1 MGTEPPSYD
10 FRQLLSLKPGAS
22 SSSPEFFGPIT
33 VARVPGKHR
42 GLVCAR
48 AVRRGELLF
57 ANRALAVAET
67 RSLPEVT
74 CQKLRSCSEWDFG
87 AFFLLSDGLH
97 TPHELP
103 KLPQVPREEV
113 ENMDQRA
120 RDVKKERVKA
130 ILSANAHELD
140 TSGGQLSAIFLV
152 ASLVNHSCRPSAAR
166 VFLGDMMFVRA
177 ARDLNAG
184 DEITDGYISV
194 LQPALERRR
203 AIRERYGFELCEDR
217 ILVEEHLFS
226 KAAVTELLEKIDN
239 ANSLEDF
246 SEILEETQ
254 RFVSRQLRSLSDC
267 TAESATCVTAAQ
279 RLGCGLER
287 LLLGGLVMPVQVGMA
302 TILSHMGRHAEAAKG
317 YCRCCWLME
326 ELAPHNAYHAKWA
339 VEALV
344 EAAKASLPLGDYAAY
359 AQHVL
364 NGHCGPGPEGL
375 SGPALCRG
383 AVSRPLFDFM
393 VVQRI
398 WNFVSRHRKKLI
410 FTGIVAGGVYYYVK
424 VKLPK
429 IQADLFDSLLKEL
442 TEGASASNGQV
453 EEQQRRVSFQKH
465 QEVSD
470 SYARKGLQNF
480 LVRLQGC
487 FKIDQCQAKVKAASD
502 REQKLAALKELQVEC
517 LSMVASAAYSL
528 YVILLLHRVQFNIAG
543 REAISSKT
551 GEIAQDGAESA
562 AMQELIAST
571 DYFLEK
577 GAAMIVTATRSAV
590 QAASLQPDAPVS
602 TESLTSFFKEVFEKL
617 EKERSNRSSFGM
629 NRMDRRKT
637 R

>member
-1 MGTEPPSYD
+1 
-10 FRQLLSLKPGAS
+10 
-22 SSSPEFFGPIT
+22 
-33 VARVPGKHR
+33 
-42 GLVCAR
+42 
-48 AVRRGELLF
+48 
-57 ANRALAVAET
+57 
-67 RSLPEVT
+67 
-74 CQKLRSCSEWDFG
+74 
-87 AFFLLSDGLH
+87 
-97 TPHELP
+97 
-103 KLPQVPREEV
+103 
-113 ENMDQRA
+113 
-120 RDVKKERVKA
+120 
-130 ILSANAHELD
+130 
-140 TSGGQLSAIFLV
+140 
-152 ASLVNHSCRPSAAR
+152 
-166 VFLGDMMFVRA
+166 
-177 ARDLNAG
+177 
-184 DEITDGYISV
+184 
-194 LQPALERRR
+194 
-203 AIRERYGFELCEDR
+203 
-217 ILVEEHLFS
+217 
-226 KAAVTELLEKIDN
+226 
-239 ANSLEDF
+239 
-246 SEILEETQ
+246 
-254 RFVSRQLRSLSDC
+254 
-267 TAESATCVTAAQ
+267 
-279 RLGCGLER
+279 
-287 LLLGGLVMPVQVGMA
+287 
-302 TILSHMGRHAEAAKG
+302 
-317 YCRCCWLME
+317 
-326 ELAPHNAYHAKWA
+326 
-339 VEALV
+339 
-344 EAAKASLPLGDYAAY
+344 
-359 AQHVL
+359 
-364 NGHCGPGPEGL
+364 
-375 SGPALCRG
+375 
-383 AVSRPLFDFM
+383 M

-617 EKERSNRSSFGM
+617 EKEIWADGKGSALLPPDANSASQAKPLLDEARDYLESPQLLQALRSVTSAAAERLPFDLGKATNKAEALKEGTVPLAALFGGCISLAKEVLQ
-629 NRMDRRKT
+629 DSTCTEAFIQAFADQTVISQFCEALYFQETK
-637 R
+637 

>member
-1 MGTEPPSYD
+1 MPRLSLKDVDLQRLPQQARAALEFLVLLNPREIIPDATAARQPTLLPPQKPEHAGRRTLVLDLDETLVHCHCQQGALPGPHPEIQIELENGEPKAVLRAKVFALDSVRLGSSGLWCRRIRRTTKAATLAQVVFQSLQPPQVAEGISTRP
-10 FRQLLSLKPGAS
+10 FARRLLLLAAARFEAGEAQLLSLKPGAS

-364 NGHCGPGPEGL
+364 NGHCGPG
-375 SGPALCRG
+375 AL
-383 AVSRPLFDFM
+383 
-393 VVQRI
+393 
-398 WNFVSRHRKKLI
+398 
-410 FTGIVAGGVYYYVK
+410 
-424 VKLPK
+424 
-429 IQADLFDSLLKEL
+429 
-442 TEGASASNGQV
+442 
-453 EEQQRRVSFQKH
+453 
-465 QEVSD
+465 EVFLGTSK
-470 SYARKGLQNF
+470 SILKGLN
-480 LVRLQGC
+480 
-487 FKIDQCQAKVKAASD
+487 DPKACSHLCPGEVHISCGISQSSD
-502 REQKLAALKELQVEC
+502 LELQVDLP
-517 LSMVASAAYSL
+517 LSLKVSDLEISACGFL
-528 YVILLLHRVQFNIAG
+528 VDLWLKPLGHFLLALPRTVDPDSATVRLHA
-543 REAISSKT
+543 
-551 GEIAQDGAESA
+551 
-562 AMQELIAST
+562 
-571 DYFLEK
+571 
-577 GAAMIVTATRSAV
+577 
-590 QAASLQPDAPVS
+590 
-602 TESLTSFFKEVFEKL
+602 
-617 EKERSNRSSFGM
+617 
-629 NRMDRRKT
+629 RRL
-637 R
+637 RARFARPG